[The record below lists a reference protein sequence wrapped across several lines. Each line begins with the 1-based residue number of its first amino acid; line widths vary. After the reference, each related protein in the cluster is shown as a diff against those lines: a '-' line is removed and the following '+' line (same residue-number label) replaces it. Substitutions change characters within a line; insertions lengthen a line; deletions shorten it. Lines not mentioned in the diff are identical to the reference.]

1 MNNPN
6 SVRGIP
12 PRNAESFDFKGEP
25 GSPNAAPSATDP
37 RARLYDG
44 SITSSGPAARQVVG
58 RNEERVFFLDTV
70 ATGDVAVN
78 EVTPPVHA
86 NNSRQVVVTTRI
98 REVAVMLLVLL
109 VEVDC
114 RRGGSLCW
122 RESSVYDDSRTVIKY
137 CPYETSEYLS
147 NLFRRLSILLIQ
159 SRKMVRIREV

>member
-58 RNEERVFFLDTV
+58 RNEERVFFLDAV

-86 NNSRQVVVTTRI
+86 NKSRQVVVTTRI
-98 REVAVMLLVLL
+98 REVAVMLLVL
-109 VEVDC
+109 
-114 RRGGSLCW
+114 G
-122 RESSVYDDSRTVIKY
+122 
-137 CPYETSEYLS
+137 
-147 NLFRRLSILLIQ
+147 
-159 SRKMVRIREV
+159 

>member
-114 RRGGSLCW
+114 RRGGIFLLAGIFGLLCTAL
-122 RESSVYDDSRTVIKY
+122 SSSTVPTKRVSTSAISSEGCQY
-137 CPYETSEYLS
+137 C
-147 NLFRRLSILLIQ
+147 
-159 SRKMVRIREV
+159 